1 MKELRSINFI
11 DSGERTLVIDRQK
24 TNMFELPRSG
34 SPGFV
39 PMDQHELWTKESMR
53 MTEGQIQGVLGTMNI
68 LGQNYLCVVK
78 ESQMVGKIYGSEI
91 FKITDIKLIPFY
103 VILSYLLIS
112 TLLR

>member
-1 MKELRSINFI
+1 MRSINFI

-91 FKITDIKLIPFY
+91 YKITDIKLIPFY

>member
-1 MKELRSINFI
+1 MRSINFI

>member
-1 MKELRSINFI
+1 M
-11 DSGERTLVIDRQK
+11 IDRQK

-39 PMDQHELWTKESMR
+39 PMDQHELWTKESMK

-78 ESQMVGKIYGSEI
+78 DSLMVGKIYGSEI
-91 FKITDIKLIPFY
+91 YKITDIKLIPFY
-103 VILSYLLIS
+103 VRLVFSLNQVDEYHS
-112 TLLR
+112 